1 MKNWPEHVAESKI
14 LFQRELDG
22 LKSQELNFKPA
33 EDLWS
38 IAEILS
44 HIITLNLKFKP
55 ALENVIK
62 QKHKKPIA
70 RLIPGATKWF
80 GKFLIKACSPGA
92 NPTQTAPVFRPADP
106 SDISNAILQE
116 FTDNLSWMENTLK
129 QLSCYYGLGIVL
141 KSPALG
147 LLTYK
152 LEDAVEIISLHIRK
166 HLEQVQS
173 LKKQLSL
180 ELKTS

>member
-1 MKNWPEHVAESKI
+1 MKNWSEHVAESKI

-22 LKSQELNFKPA
+22 LSSEKLNFKPA

-44 HIITLNLKFKP
+44 HIINLNLKFKP

-106 SDISNAILQE
+106 SDISDAILQE
-116 FTDNLSWMENTLK
+116 FIDNLSWMENTLK
-129 QLSCYYGLGIVL
+129 QLPSYYGLGIVL

-147 LLTYK
+147 LLTYT

-166 HLEQVQS
+166 HLIQVQA
-173 LKKQLSL
+173 LKEKLSS
-180 ELKTS
+180 ELQSI